1 MVLHQEG
8 CKHSPAAIPPAPWEC
23 APRMPLQ
30 TPREPSSSN
39 ARRPDKQSC
48 PQEEGPLASSARP
61 CPEPASCP
69 NASEMGTVRSSLY
82 LLRPSLQLLP
92 LLHAELPHTG
102 QQVMRGDEDPGAQE
116 KREDVRPLK
125 TEMERVTRESGLVW
139 SPGVERPTL
148 PPDPAAPRRP
158 SITCTAQLTLNALP
172 PPSSL
177 LPNPA
182 HQARHRRNPTWQQL
196 SATSPDE
203 LSSQCSYSAG
213 RLPYPLPNPTL
224 GTKPKRACW
233 GDPPGLGGPAAQATV
248 LSGPGTKLALW

>member
-8 CKHSPAAIPPAPWEC
+8 CRHSPAAIPPAPWEC
-23 APRMPLQ
+23 APRVPLQ

-69 NASEMGTVRSSLY
+69 KVSEMGTVRSSLY

-139 SPGVERPTL
+139 SPGVARPTL
-148 PPDPAAPRRP
+148 PPDPAAPQTQHHLHSPAHLECP
-158 SITCTAQLTLNALP
+158 S
-172 PPSSL
+172 SSL
-177 LPNPA
+177 LTAP
-182 HQARHRRNPTWQQL
+182 Q
-196 SATSPDE
+196 S
-203 LSSQCSYSAG
+203 C
-213 RLPYPLPNPTL
+213 
-224 GTKPKRACW
+224 
-233 GDPPGLGGPAAQATV
+233 PPGTAQMRPHLAA
-248 LSGPGTKLALW
+248 ALRHLP